1 MFTSTDPRIVSLLE
15 HRKATRVTGGG
26 QGLLGASAD
35 VDNLLRSDS
44 MAMLTGLV
52 LQRGMP
58 AERVWQIPMHLR
70 SKLGHLDPA
79 RIAHMSVRDMTI
91 TFDSLEVRP
100 RYPAQAAKTVV
111 ALAQLVTNAFGGDGS
126 SVWHGR
132 AMRDVIATLQSLPWV
147 GPGIAHMA
155 VQILMDEAG
164 YEPHADEL
172 PSLDVKADVH
182 VVRVFYRLGI
192 AADETRDAA
201 LDAARRLHPR
211 FPGLLDWPAWDIG
224 RRVCRPQSP
233 ACGECPVSEFCE
245 RRGVGDTQEGARALD
260 ETRSTAV
267 TVSQVVADDQS
278 RTVSDP
284 DGDFWLLLARLLE
297 VAMQSADHGGVA
309 HRFASVAPLLIT
321 NPDLARA
328 RCQVLATELLTARL
342 PSSRSIGPVDVV
354 ALAVSAGIIDASQA
368 DTLRKCFA
376 HMPTKVRT
384 ADAVTQILQTVL
396 ALGR

>member
-1 MFTSTDPRIVSLLE
+1 MSEEFDPRVAALLA
-15 HRKATRVTGGG
+15 HRQATRVPGDGREW
-26 QGLLGASAD
+26 LGDDPEAD
-35 VDNLLRSDS
+35 ALLRRDG
-44 MAMLTGLV
+44 MAMLIGLV

-58 AERVWQIPMHLR
+58 AERVWRIPLHLYR
-70 SKLGHLDPA
+70 ELGHLDA
-79 RIAHMSVRDMTI
+79 SRLAEMSVADVEACMRR
-91 TFDSLEVRP
+91 LPARP
-100 RYPAQAAKTVV
+100 RYPGQSATTVI
-111 ALAQLVTNAFGGDGS
+111 ALGKLVRDSFGGDGKN
-126 SVWHGR
+126 VWQGR
-132 AMRDVIATLQSLPWV
+132 QMTDVLATLESLPGV

-155 VQILMDEAG
+155 VQELMDEVG
-164 YEPHADEL
+164 YSPHPDDL
-172 PSLDVKADVH
+172 PNLDVKADVH

-267 TVSQVVADDQS
+267 TVSPVVADDQS
-278 RTVSDP
+278 GVVSDP

-328 RCQVLATELLTARL
+328 QCQVLATELLTARL